1 MEMLQ
6 QVWSDLLNATDE
18 AFAIAEEVFNLKDT
32 SSPSSK
38 EGAARRMHTYLG
50 PAEGF
55 NATDIAERFF
65 AEGQSQWNEFYI
77 MLMGFFHSIDWTEP
91 WIIGLGCFHLL
102 LLVLAISTR
111 KHANFQL
118 GLFLAIMAAIYSAET
133 LNNLA
138 AKHWKKFATQMYF
151 DKVISLEVCEI
162 EPNTIR
168 PGPVQHGVFTS
179 AMWSSPL
186 LIVGCIMVIQTLY
199 SASSLL
205 IKVKRKEFIQQAK
218 EKRTAE
224 KAETET
230 KKGK

>member
-151 DKVISLEVCEI
+151 DK
-162 EPNTIR
+162 
-168 PGPVQHGVFTS
+168 HGVFTS